1 MFEQLEYETFTKKGD
16 IYRLFY
22 ERQIELMCKGGYGF
36 FITSNSWMKSQYGAA
51 LRNYLL
57 GHSNPLLLLN
67 FEDTQIF
74 DAAIV
79 DPNMLLLEKEP
90 YAKQL
95 EAASITSEYKVG
107 SNLFNFFERNKMHL
121 VSFLTMNGA

>member
-1 MFEQLEYETFTKKGD
+1 
-16 IYRLFY
+16 
-22 ERQIELMCKGGYGF
+22 MCKGGYGF

-79 DPNMLLLEKEP
+79 EPNMLLLEK
-90 YAKQL
+90 KNTQ
-95 EAASITSEYKVG
+95 
-107 SNLFNFFERNKMHL
+107 NN
-121 VSFLTMNGA
+121 